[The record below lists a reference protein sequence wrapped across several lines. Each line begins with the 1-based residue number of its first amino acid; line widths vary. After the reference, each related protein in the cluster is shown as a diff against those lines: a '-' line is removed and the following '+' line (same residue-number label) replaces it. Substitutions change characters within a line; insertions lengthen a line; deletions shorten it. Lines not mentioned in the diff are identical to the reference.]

1 MKKSFLKY
9 YLPKVLF
16 NIFEI
21 IVILGAGIL
30 LGLNFEYILAIIIA
44 FILNKII
51 FGESLH
57 YKEWYLC
64 IIWTILLFC
73 SYYLLAKIDI
83 KIAIFSTI
91 SFVFFS
97 KKTNIKDLNSL
108 FFWGGNTL
116 NNQVFDWVKFNQ
128 SNQKLLRYE
137 NDLKEND
144 KQKFFIF
151 KYRFREFKSYKEISE
166 LMDMDIQRISD
177 ELKVISHFIEYSIRL
192 DN

>member
-9 YLPKVLF
+9 CLPKVLF

-30 LGLNFEYILAIIIA
+30 FGLNFEYILAIIIA

>member
-1 MKKSFLKY
+1 MSNFIRSLA
-9 YLPKVLF
+9 F
-16 NIFEI
+16 NIIETAVIFMIGLIFELSANYI
-21 IVILGAGIL
+21 ITLMLTFFLCRMLCGQPKHYKSAYKCFVWSTLTFTSVYALTDLHIVVVILLTIFTG
-30 LGLNFEYILAIIIA
+30 
-44 FILNKII
+44 FISTGK
-51 FGESLH
+51 
-57 YKEWYLC
+57 
-64 IIWTILLFC
+64 
-73 SYYLLAKIDI
+73 ADI
-83 KIAIFSTI
+83 KDIFM
-91 SFVFFS
+91 
-97 KKTNIKDLNSL
+97 
-108 FFWGGNTL
+108 WGGNTL

-128 SNQKLLRYE
+128 SNQKLLKYE

>member
-83 KIAIFSTI
+83 KIEIFSTI

-108 FFWGGNTL
+108 FFWGGSTL

-128 SNQKLLRYE
+128 SNQKLLKYE

>member
-30 LGLNFEYILAIIIA
+30 FGLNFEYILAIIIA

>member
-1 MKKSFLKY
+1 MEKSFLKY

-30 LGLNFEYILAIIIA
+30 FGLNFEYILAIIIA

>member
-9 YLPKVLF
+9 YLPKGLF

-30 LGLNFEYILAIIIA
+30 FELNFEYILAIIIA

-97 KKTNIKDLNSL
+97 KKTNIKDLNNL

-128 SNQKLLRYE
+128 SNQKLLKYE
-137 NDLKEND
+137 NDLKKND

-166 LMDMDIQRISD
+166 LMDMDVQRISD